1 MGTHP
6 IFESDFDCLT
16 EVMSET
22 ENQEQ
27 TVLEDIENQQEENE
41 EEAQIIQAEIFEL
54 ELDPVDSQTR
64 YWFYCR
70 DWKLGRVVV
79 KDVYPTVIEE
89 VSTSLCPDVSDFEF
103 YAKTEDE
110 NGLFYW
116 RVSDVEDGWA
126 ICHSFDGLVEE
137 QQIPLTDITPVY
149 TCEEDRPIAEERLRL
164 IDMFRFFMD
173 SIIRPWDQFD
183 EDLRFMIFEPLLR
196 QRLNFYSLMTSEIIP
211 RHAIFKYDRLLLECL
226 KAKEEREAVYGVMQQ
241 VQNRLKVSPND
252 GSRGR
257 NEEED
262 FFERVQEEF
271 FRQEYLWKL
280 LTNRRQALEEDI
292 PIALANCFEGDEIVL
307 FPGVYD
313 LTDVLFHESIT
324 IRGAGES
331 PDDVVLLAEA
341 NESSFVFADAEN
353 VTFRNLTFEARR
365 NSDGAVV
372 VNGGKCTI
380 DSCILNCDEVTLGI
394 IVRPFATCEI
404 ENSKIRGPHESS
416 VTVEPGAT
424 FIEGSSC
431 NMSLPVSICHLPAP
445 KVTSLSPRPPVPSPI
460 AQKDQVTKVD
470 PAEGAGDT
478 LVN

>member
-22 ENQEQ
+22 ENQGQ

-292 PIALANCFEGDEIVL
+292 WQKYHIHRTGRLDIVRRKNGPRSEFEDRIVSHLVGQRLTPKRIAEVVGDLDREVKTYSEENFPIALANCFEGDEIVL

-380 DSCILNCDEVTLGI
+380 DSCILNCDEG
-394 IVRPFATCEI
+394 
-404 ENSKIRGPHESS
+404 
-416 VTVEPGAT
+416 
-424 FIEGSSC
+424 
-431 NMSLPVSICHLPAP
+431 
-445 KVTSLSPRPPVPSPI
+445 
-460 AQKDQVTKVD
+460 
-470 PAEGAGDT
+470 
-478 LVN
+478 